1 MSSVELRVLTTQ
13 PMSTSQDKQNL
24 RDLVVKYLTSIQTPI
39 VSVGALRLATDI
51 CVSIH
56 GFEASKVDHP
66 CIENVFNVL
75 REMQLKGMIDIL
87 TPEGHVAGLSEYQI
101 AIVNTTR
108 DRLLRRLREEE
119 EEKKRR
125 VTEEKKVEKKV
136 KAKPKQVALLDFIAE
151 TTKSEEH
158 AQHQQQRV
166 SQGRVETTIKS
177 ATQKPSKVVGRGK
190 PKITDYL

>member
-24 RDLVVKYLTSIQTPI
+24 RDLVIKYLTSIQTPI

-119 EEKKRR
+119 EEKRR
-125 VTEEKKVEKKV
+125 VAEERKAEKKV
-136 KAKPKQVALLDFIAE
+136 KAKPKQVALLDFIVE
-151 TTKSEEH
+151 TTKSERH
-158 AQHQQQRV
+158 TQHQQQRV
-166 SQGRVETTIKS
+166 PQGRVDTTIKS
-177 ATQKPSKVVGRGK
+177 AAQKPSKVVGRGK